1 VRFAGLVVLALMV
14 VIACLALGGAG
25 EDAAGRCARQRC
37 VTIRLPAPI
46 TISVARVRSGSV
58 SYRVARDGRVSP
70 LANTPSPY
78 PRDAT
83 WFPGTATWFAIRD
96 RSLAAGRALGRRG
109 YLLVGRGRRLLWRSH
124 EQLAAKHLGV
134 IAAGEHAVAFQRQ
147 HRLYIAS
154 YGAAARPVARREL
167 PLGWTTGG
175 LYTYSYPRRELLL
188 RDEHGML
195 EKVISRGALEYEFD
209 VESGRLYFISRGLL
223 MSADS
228 ARVRRLASL
237 NSLGMSP
244 NTYVQPLGRV
254 VELLDDRRLAVVRPG
269 GSLFA
274 STQVRT
280 LDRIS
285 SFLAIA
291 PDASAIAF
299 TGVTGPTTH
308 PNAENVYLL
317 RAGAH
322 AAVAVHHEPGSFI
335 GCAQGASI
343 QWHRNWLLYSNN
355 DGKLSAIDTHRGHRT
370 IELSGIVRRLHYV
383 PYGLTAHWSW

>member
-1 VRFAGLVVLALMV
+1 MV
-14 VIACLALGGAG
+14 VIASLALGGAA
-25 EDAAGRCARQRC
+25 ENAADRCARPGC
-37 VTIRLPAPI
+37 LAMRLPAPI
-46 TISVARVRSGSV
+46 TISVDRMHSGRVTGSA
-58 SYRVARDGRVSP
+58 SYRVARDGRVSSV
-70 LANTPSPY
+70 ATTRSPY

-83 WFPGTATWFAIRD
+83 WFPGTATWFAIRH
-96 RSLAAGRALGRRG
+96 RNLAAGPGILRHG
-109 YLLVGRGRRLLWRSH
+109 YLVVGRGTKILWRSH

-134 IAAGEHAVAFQRQ
+134 IAAGKRAVAFQRQ
-147 HRLYIAS
+147 HKLYIAS
-154 YGAAARPVARREL
+154 YSRAARPVAPREL

-188 RDEHGML
+188 RDEHGAL
-195 EKVISRGALEYEFD
+195 HKVISRRALEYEFD
-209 VESGRLYFISRGLL
+209 AASGRLYFISRGLV
-223 MSADS
+223 MSADG
-228 ARVRRLASL
+228 AHVRRLASL

-244 NTYVQPLGRV
+244 NTFLQPLGRV
-254 VELLDDRRLAVVRPG
+254 VELLDDRRLALVRPN

-285 SFLAIA
+285 SFLSIA

-299 TGVTGPTTH
+299 TGITGPTKH

-322 AAVAVHHEPGSFI
+322 TALAVHRQPGSFL

-355 DGKLSAIDTHRGHRT
+355 DGNLSAIDTHRGHREIDLT
-370 IELSGIVRRLHYV
+370 GVVRRLHGV
-383 PYGLTAHWSW
+383 AYGLTAHWTR

>member
-1 VRFAGLVVLALMV
+1 MV
-14 VIACLALGGAG
+14 VVACLALSGAS
-25 EDAAGRCARQRC
+25 EDVAGTCARLGC

-46 TISVARVRSGSV
+46 TISVDRVRSDGVIGSV

-70 LANTPSPY
+70 IANTPSFY

-83 WFPGTATWFAIRD
+83 WFPGTGTWFAIRHRD
-96 RSLAAGRALGRRG
+96 LTAGRGILRRG
-109 YLLVGRGRRLLWRSH
+109 YLVVGRGKRILWRSH
-124 EQLAAKHLGV
+124 EQLAAKRLGV
-134 IAAGEHAVAFQRQ
+134 IAAGRDAVAFQRQ

-154 YGAAARPVARREL
+154 YSGAARPVAPREL

-188 RDEHGML
+188 RDEHGAL
-195 EKVISRGALEYEFD
+195 EKVISRHASQYEFD
-209 VESGRLYFISRGLL
+209 VESGRLYFISLGQL

-228 ARVRRLASL
+228 AHVRRLSSL

-244 NTYVQPLGRV
+244 NTFVQPLGRV
-254 VELLDDRRLAVVRPG
+254 VELLDDRRLAVVRPN

-280 LDRIS
+280 LDRITS
-285 SFLAIA
+285 SPTIA

-299 TGVTGPTTH
+299 TGLTGPTKH

-317 RAGAH
+317 GAGEH
-322 AAVAVHHEPGSFI
+322 AAVAVHHEPGSFN
-335 GCAQGASI
+335 GCAQSASI

-355 DGKLSAIDTHRGHRT
+355 DGNLAAIDTNHDHHA
-370 IELSGIVRRLHYV
+370 IELNGTVHRLHGV
-383 PYGLTAHWSW
+383 SYGFAAHWS